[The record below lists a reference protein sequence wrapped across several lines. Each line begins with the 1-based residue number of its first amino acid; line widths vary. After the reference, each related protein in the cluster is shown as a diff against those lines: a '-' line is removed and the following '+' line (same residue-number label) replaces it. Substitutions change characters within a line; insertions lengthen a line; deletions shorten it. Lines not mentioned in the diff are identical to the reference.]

1 MEMSGKGS
9 GLIELTP
16 ENIDEVPEGP
26 GMFELVATSQ
36 KVIYVDHAG
45 EEGLRE
51 AIREIVE
58 EHVLSVAT
66 FFRYTV
72 TADEAEAQEL
82 ARRRIAAE
90 RPPHNVGYDRYRGSD
105 TKLSKQGRRVRQ
117 AVPNP

>member
-1 MEMSGKGS
+1 VEMSGKAS

-16 ENIDEVPEGP
+16 ENVEDVPEKP
-26 GMFELVATSQ
+26 GVFELVATSQ

-45 EEGLRE
+45 DRGLRE

-72 TADEAEAQEL
+72 TGDESRAEEL
-82 ARRRIAAE
+82 ARQRILSE
-90 RPPHNVGYDRYRGSD
+90 RPPHNVGYGRYRFSD
-105 TKLSKQGRRVRQ
+105 TELSKQGRRVRQ